1 MSFCNQGSHLWL
13 EQPICYCSLYIIYM
27 LGYFN
32 SQNNFN
38 RQWIDHSFVI
48 VHMESGQWQA
58 SFTRERLACLMEVI
72 VMEQILHKFSRNA
85 GGTKHVQIVCTRV
98 ALFFSPPTHKSLGV
112 SSKRLQPKI
121 CSPWLDLH
129 TCTHTHTHKKDSFHR
144 ACLSIL
150 SILLISCS
158 WSASQRCVICV

>member
-13 EQPICYCSLYIIYM
+13 EQPIYYCSVYIIYM

-38 RQWIDHSFVI
+38 RPWIDHSFVI
-48 VHMESGQWQA
+48 VHMKSGQWQA

-98 ALFFSPPTHKSLGV
+98 ALFPPPTYKSV
-112 SSKRLQPKI
+112 AKDYNPK
-121 CSPWLDLH
+121 SVLH
-129 TCTHTHTHKKDSFHR
+129 DWTYTHAHTHTQKKR
-144 ACLSIL
+144 
-150 SILLISCS
+150 
-158 WSASQRCVICV
+158 